1 MGRAIG
7 KGVPVVLTTVAT
19 ASALVFAARAL
30 TRARIVR
37 PLGVSGTR
45 QRVFFANHTSHLDF
59 VVLWSSLPGEIR
71 KVTRPV
77 GGRDY
82 WGNSALRRYVS
93 QKAFNAILIQRGSGN
108 DDPEQAAAA
117 ARAQIEHIAAEM
129 GDRYS
134 IIVFPEGSRGTGEQ
148 VRPFKSGLYHLCR
161 MKPNLELIPVYLA
174 NMNRIL
180 PKGEVVPVPRVGSIV
195 FGDPLYFVPGE
206 TKEDFLT
213 RTRDAVAA
221 LKPK

>member
-1 MGRAIG
+1 
-7 KGVPVVLTTVAT
+7 VPVVLTTMLT
-19 ASALVFAARAL
+19 ASALVFTARAL

-37 PLGVSGTR
+37 PLKVSDTR

-59 VVLWSSLPGEIR
+59 VVLWSSLPR
-71 KVTRPV
+71 SVRRATRPV

-82 WGNSALRRYVS
+82 WGNTALRRYVS
-93 QKAFNAILIQRGSGN
+93 QKAFNAILIERGSGSA
-108 DDPEQAAAA
+108 DPEQAAAA

-129 GDRYS
+129 GAEYS
-134 IIVFPEGSRGTGEQ
+134 IIVFPEGTRGSGEQ

-161 MKPNLELIPVYLA
+161 MKPGLELIPVYLA

-195 FGDPLYFVPGE
+195 FGDPMYYVPGE
-206 TKEDFLT
+206 TKEDFLA
-213 RTRDAVAA
+213 RTREAVAA

>member
-1 MGRAIG
+1 
-7 KGVPVVLTTVAT
+7 VAVASTLVT
-19 ASALVFAARAL
+19 ASALVLTARAL
-30 TRARIVR
+30 TRARIVQ
-37 PLGVSGTR
+37 PLRVSGTR

-59 VVLWSSLPGEIR
+59 VVLWSSLPRAIR
-71 KVTRPV
+71 KLTRPV

-82 WGNSALRRYVS
+82 WGNTALRRYVS
-93 QKAFNAILIQRGSGN
+93 QRAFNAILIQRGSGGS
-108 DDPEQAAAA
+108 DPEEAAAA

-148 VRPFKSGLYHLCR
+148 VRPFKSGLFHLCR
-161 MKPNLELIPVYLA
+161 MKPDVELIPVYLA

-180 PKGEVVPVPRVGSIV
+180 PKGEFVPVPRVGAVV

-206 TKEDFLT
+206 SKEDFLG
-213 RTRDAVAA
+213 RTRDAVANLREIA
-221 LKPK
+221 TARR